1 MTESY
6 IGMGVTPGDVAA
18 WHATP
23 SGSMLDHNLEYAT
36 SLSSTAPV
44 YHTDTRM
51 PDGRLGLVVDPGSVC
66 NLSGGNWALEVA
78 KEGLKNIR
86 KPDQKKHNHPLQVSG
101 VGNSSQQATHNVV
114 LPICLSQVDG
124 NTVSGTFEA
133 PSVTGSNLPGLLGLK
148 SMNDH
153 QAVLDVNTNK
163 LYFMGPGN
171 YDSGSIMPTGTE
183 EYQLEIAPSVHL
195 LVLVGNYEAYD
206 QREMEGSL
214 TLDSQHVALHTQVR
228 LE

>member
-66 NLSGGNWALEVA
+66 NLSGGNWALGVA

-114 LPICLSQVDG
+114 LPICLSQEPL
-124 NTVSGTFEA
+124 VSCA
-133 PSVTGSNLPGLLGLK
+133 PLQCMPALLQGCLAIRTYPFFCGAA
-148 SMNDH
+148 S
-153 QAVLDVNTNK
+153 
-163 LYFMGPGN
+163 
-171 YDSGSIMPTGTE
+171 
-183 EYQLEIAPSVHL
+183 
-195 LVLVGNYEAYD
+195 
-206 QREMEGSL
+206 
-214 TLDSQHVALHTQVR
+214 
-228 LE
+228 